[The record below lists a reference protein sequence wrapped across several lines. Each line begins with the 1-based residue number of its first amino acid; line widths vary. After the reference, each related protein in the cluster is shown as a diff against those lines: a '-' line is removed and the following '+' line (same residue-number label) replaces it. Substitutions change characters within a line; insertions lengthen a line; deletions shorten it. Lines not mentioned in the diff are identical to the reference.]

1 MFLISGKDI
10 AEERSNG
17 NLKKVLT
24 LLLIAS
30 LFVLPGCYKRPASPP
45 PQEKAIND
53 VRIYFPAEQSLTWIY
68 EGSGNEYAAFTRKV
82 IYKEDR
88 RVQLAQDNGG
98 TRLGMVLQV
107 LPEAVS
113 VNYVRE
119 EFYTDTKLFSEA
131 ANRSEILLK
140 APLKAGAVWETG
152 RERREVISI
161 DETVQVP
168 AGTYSNVVKVKVTSL
183 TANTASEN
191 VEYYAPNV
199 GLVLQQFITGSDKIE
214 SQLRR

>member
-1 MFLISGKDI
+1 
-10 AEERSNG
+10 
-17 NLKKVLT
+17 
-24 LLLIAS
+24 
-30 LFVLPGCYKRPASPP
+30 VLPGCYKRSDFPTL
-45 PQEKAIND
+45 QEKAIND
-53 VRIYFPAEQSLTWIY
+53 VRIYFPTEQNLTWAY

-82 IYKEDR
+82 IHKEDS

-113 VNYVRE
+113 VIYVRE
-119 EFYTDTKLFSEA
+119 EFYTDAKLFGEA
-131 ANRSEILLK
+131 ANRHEILLK
-140 APLKAGAVWETG
+140 APLKAGAVWEND

-183 TANTASEN
+183 AANTVNEN
-191 VEYYAPNV
+191 VEYYAPGV
-199 GLVLQQFITGSDKIE
+199 GLVLRQFITGGDKIE
-214 SQLRR
+214 SRLKALK